1 MSNKDTYNLS
11 PEQQEISRW
20 RDAKRQQL
28 REMYLRDSG
37 HPTKSL
43 LCDTGIYRFASAN
56 ATVAKRFVPT
66 AKNFL
71 IKSTIIGSSIF
82 FTWYIF
88 TKERSAREHLYSTGQ
103 ISYADRENKLLN

>member
-43 LCDTGIYRFASAN
+43 LEYTD
-56 ATVAKRFVPT
+56 
-66 AKNFL
+66 L
-71 IKSTIIGSSIF
+71 
-82 FTWYIF
+82 
-88 TKERSAREHLYSTGQ
+88 HLQ
-103 ISYADRENKLLN
+103 MQQ